1 MKNAKNIITL
11 TLLGAFVLGLSG
23 WAAVKPPDALSVSER
38 RPLAQRPEMT
48 AAGVLSGRFMS
59 DYESYAVDQFPLRE
73 QFRTLKAL
81 TSLYGYG
88 QKDNN
93 GVYLAGGYAA
103 KLDYP
108 LKEASLTHAA
118 ERFRYLYETLMAG
131 TDTHV
136 YFSVIPDK
144 NHFLA
149 EANGYPAYDEQALA
163 EKLAGELEFADYIDL
178 FGSLSLDNYY
188 RTDSH

>member
-93 GVYLAGGYAA
+93 GVYLAGRLRRQTG
-103 KLDYP
+103 LP
-108 LKEASLTHAA
+108 A
-118 ERFRYLYETLMAG
+118 EGGIF
-131 TDTHV
+131 DTCGGAV
-136 YFSVIPDK
+136 P
-144 NHFLA
+144 
-149 EANGYPAYDEQALA
+149 
-163 EKLAGELEFADYIDL
+163 
-178 FGSLSLDNYY
+178 LSL
-188 RTDSH
+188 

>member
-93 GVYLAGGYAA
+93 GVYLAGRLRRQTG
-103 KLDYP
+103 LP
-108 LKEASLTHAA
+108 A
-118 ERFRYLYETLMAG
+118 EGGIF
-131 TDTHV
+131 DTRGRAV
-136 YFSVIPDK
+136 P
-144 NHFLA
+144 
-149 EANGYPAYDEQALA
+149 
-163 EKLAGELEFADYIDL
+163 
-178 FGSLSLDNYY
+178 LSL
-188 RTDSH
+188 

>member
-118 ERFRYLYETLMAG
+118 
-131 TDTHV
+131 
-136 YFSVIPDK
+136 
-144 NHFLA
+144 
-149 EANGYPAYDEQALA
+149 
-163 EKLAGELEFADYIDL
+163 
-178 FGSLSLDNYY
+178 
-188 RTDSH
+188 

>member
-11 TLLGAFVLGLSG
+11 TLLGTFVLGLSG

-81 TSLYGYG
+81 MGLYVFG

-93 GVYLAGGYAA
+93 GVYLADGSAA
-103 KLDYP
+103 KLECP
-108 LKEASLTHAA
+108 LNEGSVTHAA
-118 ERFRYLYETLMAG
+118 DRFRYLYDPHGRDRRQGLPLR
-131 TDTHV
+131 D
-136 YFSVIPDK
+136 P
-144 NHFLA
+144 
-149 EANGYPAYDEQALA
+149 
-163 EKLAGELEFADYIDL
+163 
-178 FGSLSLDNYY
+178 
-188 RTDSH
+188 R

>member
-23 WAAVKPPDALSVSER
+23 WAAVKPPDSLSVSER

-81 TSLYGYG
+81 SG
-88 QKDNN
+88 
-93 GVYLAGGYAA
+93 
-103 KLDYP
+103 
-108 LKEASLTHAA
+108 
-118 ERFRYLYETLMAG
+118 
-131 TDTHV
+131 
-136 YFSVIPDK
+136 
-144 NHFLA
+144 
-149 EANGYPAYDEQALA
+149 
-163 EKLAGELEFADYIDL
+163 
-178 FGSLSLDNYY
+178 
-188 RTDSH
+188 